1 MIPSH
6 KLASLFEP
14 SDRALEHWNNQ
25 VLSVAGLK
33 ALGGSI
39 SGLSLLRRKLGCA
52 RDL

>member
-6 KLASLFEP
+6 KIASLFEP

-25 VLSVAGLK
+25 VLTVAGLK

-39 SGLSLLRRKLGCA
+39 RGFALLRRKLGLA